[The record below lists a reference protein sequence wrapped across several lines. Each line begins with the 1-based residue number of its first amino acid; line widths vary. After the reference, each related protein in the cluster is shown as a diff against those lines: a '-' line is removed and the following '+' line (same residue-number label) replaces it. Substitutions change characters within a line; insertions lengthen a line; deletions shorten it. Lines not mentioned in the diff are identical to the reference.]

1 MFKLCEHG
9 YLPAKFKKL
18 KHKKFLCPSCIF
30 GKQRRRP
37 WRTKKKGS
45 SIRNK
50 DDTKPGKTVS
60 VDQLISA
67 HPGLVPRFDG
77 KHDRSRIT
85 AVTVFFDHFTNFSY
99 CHLMRSTDTE
109 ETLAAKLA
117 FEKVAQS
124 YGVNIERYHAD
135 NGRFAEKSFKA
146 AVEDASQKISFC
158 GVDAHHQAGIIERH
172 IQELTKNARTLLL
185 HAKRNWPDA
194 IGTILWPFAIKAA
207 ERRHNLFRLDD
218 KGNTPLS
225 RFADTQ
231 VMTPMEDSHTWGC
244 PVYILE
250 AKAAQGKMPKWE
262 PRSRLGIYL
271 GNSPCHAGSV
281 ALVLNPKTL
290 NISPQYHVVF
300 DDHFST
306 IPYLQKGSVPPH
318 WEELVTK
325 CSEHATDQDFDQAF
339 QMAQE
344 ESTDDSEIST
354 ETIVSE
360 GDQSIVSEGEV
371 TPPETISDGPL
382 QMPTLSNLDE
392 MTCRRSSRIR
402 KATEKAKA
410 SSSSTVKKIFGLFTM
425 LCFVTAST
433 LSVHKNSSN
442 TILDKVV
449 NHCHMVNSHF
459 DGTLNHI
466 HHMMLAT
473 EATNE
478 TFTFKNALKE
488 DDYKLFIEAMIKEV
502 NDHEERKH
510 WTLLERRD
518 MPPGTKTIMSIWSFK
533 RKRFPDGT
541 LNKHKAR
548 ICAHGGQQTWGE
560 NYWETYAP
568 VVNWITVRTL
578 LALTQ
583 IHGLESRSVDF
594 VLAFPQA
601 DLDIDVYMELPMGF
615 VHDEATRKSY
625 VLKLNKNLYGLKQA
639 AYNWFE
645 HLKSGLIDRDFK
657 QSDSDCCLFIKKDAI
672 LLVYV
677 DDCIIFARKK
687 SIIDE
692 IILSLK
698 NGKENFD
705 LTDEGDVNRFLGVE
719 VTKLKKGSFEL
730 SQPFLIERLLNV
742 VSMDDSVNPKPTP
755 AVSPL
760 LHKDLDGLERKNN
773 WKYRQVIGMLGYL
786 QGSTRP
792 DISMAV
798 HQCAR
803 FSVDPRLSHER
814 AVKRICKYL
823 LGTQKRGIIY
833 KPDFKKG
840 IEVFVDADFA
850 GSWNKADN
858 NNPENVLSRTGFV
871 IFYAGC
877 PILWSSKLQTEIA
890 LSTAE
895 AEYIALSSAM
905 REVIPLIALLEDISK
920 TITVN
925 KNKPI
930 ISCKVHVYLRIMRVR

>member
-1 MFKLCEHG
+1 MRKRILIELVHLPTAVATVGGTDHRPTGVGDVSITWTDDSGKAYDITLKDALYFPDSPVKVVSVTSLADHFNDDEGTYIITKRRHSEFVWDHSQFKKTFEHPSSRLPEMIFNEGNDTFKSFYTFIEKAMSFKRDASFVTNTSELPDKFDMINEPTMITDDEYSDSESSDDESSINESICLQPSPSSSQSYELGEEVRYSKDGYTEKGNVIEIDLNEETFTPTYKLKFDDGREELTTREFIQPGSDSDMMDIPVSQEDYMTQARCLTADELETLMNPSKNDKLLNEFMAWHERLHHLSFSEMFKLCEHG

-262 PRSRLGIYL
+262 PRSRLEIYL

-360 GDQSIVSEGEV
+360 GEQSIISEG
-371 TPPETISDGPL
+371 
-382 QMPTLSNLDE
+382 
-392 MTCRRSSRIR
+392 
-402 KATEKAKA
+402 
-410 SSSSTVKKIFGLFTM
+410 
-425 LCFVTAST
+425 
-433 LSVHKNSSN
+433 
-442 TILDKVV
+442 
-449 NHCHMVNSHF
+449 
-459 DGTLNHI
+459 
-466 HHMMLAT
+466 
-473 EATNE
+473 
-478 TFTFKNALKE
+478 
-488 DDYKLFIEAMIKEV
+488 
-502 NDHEERKH
+502 
-510 WTLLERRD
+510 
-518 MPPGTKTIMSIWSFK
+518 
-533 RKRFPDGT
+533 
-541 LNKHKAR
+541 
-548 ICAHGGQQTWGE
+548 
-560 NYWETYAP
+560 
-568 VVNWITVRTL
+568 
-578 LALTQ
+578 
-583 IHGLESRSVDF
+583 
-594 VLAFPQA
+594 
-601 DLDIDVYMELPMGF
+601 
-615 VHDEATRKSY
+615 
-625 VLKLNKNLYGLKQA
+625 
-639 AYNWFE
+639 
-645 HLKSGLIDRDFK
+645 
-657 QSDSDCCLFIKKDAI
+657 
-672 LLVYV
+672 
-677 DDCIIFARKK
+677 
-687 SIIDE
+687 
-692 IILSLK
+692 
-698 NGKENFD
+698 
-705 LTDEGDVNRFLGVE
+705 
-719 VTKLKKGSFEL
+719 
-730 SQPFLIERLLNV
+730 
-742 VSMDDSVNPKPTP
+742 
-755 AVSPL
+755 
-760 LHKDLDGLERKNN
+760 
-773 WKYRQVIGMLGYL
+773 
-786 QGSTRP
+786 
-792 DISMAV
+792 
-798 HQCAR
+798 
-803 FSVDPRLSHER
+803 
-814 AVKRICKYL
+814 
-823 LGTQKRGIIY
+823 
-833 KPDFKKG
+833 
-840 IEVFVDADFA
+840 
-850 GSWNKADN
+850 
-858 NNPENVLSRTGFV
+858 
-871 IFYAGC
+871 
-877 PILWSSKLQTEIA
+877 
-890 LSTAE
+890 
-895 AEYIALSSAM
+895 
-905 REVIPLIALLEDISK
+905 
-920 TITVN
+920 
-925 KNKPI
+925 
-930 ISCKVHVYLRIMRVR
+930 